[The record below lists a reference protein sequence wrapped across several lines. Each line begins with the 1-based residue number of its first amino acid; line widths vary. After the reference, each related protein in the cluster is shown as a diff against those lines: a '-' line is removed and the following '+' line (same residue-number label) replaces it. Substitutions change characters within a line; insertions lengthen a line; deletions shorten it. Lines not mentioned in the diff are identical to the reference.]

1 MYGTIWELDLLDVCQ
16 NSMTIFTREKHP
28 QVNAIQTPSQ
38 SHFGE
43 ASYLHLPNIIL
54 SEWSSTAR
62 TFPMANL
69 KVPLNAW

>member
-1 MYGTIWELDLLDVCQ
+1 MYGTIWELDLDVCQ
-16 NSMTIFTREKHP
+16 ENMTVFTRDKHP
-28 QVNAIQTPSQ
+28 RVNAIQTPSQ

-43 ASYLHLPNIIL
+43 ASYLHLHNIIL
-54 SEWSSTAR
+54 SKWSSTAR